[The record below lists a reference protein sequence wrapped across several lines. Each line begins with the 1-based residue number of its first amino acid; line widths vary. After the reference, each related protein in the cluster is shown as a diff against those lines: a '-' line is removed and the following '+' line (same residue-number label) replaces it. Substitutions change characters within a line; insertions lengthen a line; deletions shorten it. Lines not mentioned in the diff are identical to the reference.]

1 MITLKTENESM
12 RKFVTL
18 VFAATLVITAC
29 GKGKEASREEE
40 GTDDQEAQTT
50 TAASATATAAPAA
63 VPTGGGA
70 PVSADAATIS
80 GTVKLTTPPPKMPT
94 LQMAADPYCL
104 SQHPAP
110 VLDEEV
116 VTGPG
121 GELANVF
128 VYIKQVN
135 GNFPA
140 PSTPV
145 VIDQHGCQY
154 RPHAL
159 ALQVGQP
166 LQIKNSDATLHNIH
180 ALPINN
186 PQFNEGQPV
195 QGMVSTKKFDKAEIT
210 PFRIKCDVHG
220 WMKAFMAVMPHP
232 FYSISQGNG
241 AFTISNLPPGQY
253 TIVAWH
259 EKYGSQEQQITVAPK
274 EAKAVNFTFKG

>member
-1 MITLKTENESM
+1 MPMKKYVSL
-12 RKFVTL
+12 L
-18 VFAATLVITAC
+18 FAATLAFTLAC

-40 GTDDQEAQTT
+40 GTDDQEAQTAT
-50 TAASATATAAPAA
+50 TASATTAPSAAPA
-63 VPTGGGA
+63 GA
-70 PVSADAATIS
+70 GAAAAVSADAATIS
-80 GTVKLTTPPPKMPT
+80 GTVKLATAPPKMPV
-94 LQMAADPYCL
+94 LQMAADPYCQ
-104 SQHPAP
+104 SQHPTP

-135 GNFPA
+135 GNYPA

-180 ALPINN
+180 ALPNVN

-232 FYSISQGNG
+232 FYSVSQGNG
-241 AFTISNLPPGQY
+241 SFTISNLPPGQY

-274 EAKAVNFTFKG
+274 ESKAVNFTFKG